1 MRQATLQG
9 IAFAIILAVALCA
22 DGLMDTFG
30 PWGFTK
36 YAGGTIAAAGVLVWL
51 SNRLPKRKAAPGA
64 GTSKSGR
71 PAGEADP
78 ILHPHYEG
86 AERNCQDD

>member
-9 IAFAIILAVALCA
+9 IAFALILAVALCA

-36 YAGGTIAAAGVLVWL
+36 YAGGTITVAGVLVWL
-51 SNRLPKRKAAPGA
+51 SNRKRKAAPGA
-64 GTSKSGR
+64 GTSKSGS
-71 PAGEADP
+71 PARTADP
-78 ILHPHYEG
+78 ILHPHYTGDGKELS
-86 AERNCQDD
+86 R